1 MPCMVLT
8 ICRRI
13 DVRGD
18 DGYHLTAAGAHLYA
32 QVLSRALVRR
42 LHHGAG
48 VT

>member
-18 DGYHLTAAGAHLYA
+18 DGYHLTAVGAYLYA
-32 QVLSRALVRR
+32 QVLSRTLVRR
-42 LHHGAG
+42 LHLMAPA
-48 VT
+48 